1 MNHALLLGSAAGFL
15 GCSLGG
21 SSSESSSD
29 DEGGAVFFFFVGLL
43 PRSSEAVA
51 RYRCLVACCRF
62 VLCSLFAA
70 ALLLP
75 EPAYAT
81 AATLFSRALDPP
93 VRADSAA
100 TALFARLLHPPVRE
114 LADSAPTVTTVT
126 ALFAAALVL
135 PAVHAEATATALFT
149 RALDP
154 PVRTDVTATAS
165 FASALDLPVC
175 GQMTLPPHS
184 LHVRFSFPCGQMAL
198 PPLSLHRPSAS
209 RAGRWHCQS
218 NTAVF
223 ALALLPL
230 GPCSLPAIPV
240 AGGRRVIG
248 GRRAAGGRRD
258 AGGSHGA
265 GRVCQWPPQR
275 RRPEPRHGGR
285 LGIRLCGPTHSA
297 QRKQASF
304 WTDGVHSSHK

>member
-1 MNHALLLGSAAGFL
+1 
-15 GCSLGG
+15 
-21 SSSESSSD
+21 
-29 DEGGAVFFFFVGLL
+29 
-43 PRSSEAVA
+43 
-51 RYRCLVACCRF
+51 
-62 VLCSLFAA
+62 
-70 ALLLP
+70 LLP

-81 AATLFSRALDPP
+81 AATLFARALDPP

-126 ALFAAALVL
+126 ALFAALLCFPPCMQKPL
-135 PAVHAEATATALFT
+135 PPHSLHVRLI
-149 RALDP
+149 LPCVQMSLP
-154 PVRTDVTATAS
+154 PQSLHLRLI
-165 FASALDLPVC
+165 FPC
-175 GQMTLPPHS
+175 GQMTMPPHS

-304 WTDGVHSSHK
+304 WTDGVLHTNEWPNLGCFGSRGQKIRSFG